1 MKIKNI
7 LKSFGLFQLIELLLW
22 LPVVLFIMALLT
34 SRFVGESPMLA
45 QLRKGM
51 SQDQVKAILGQPE
64 EQSDQSRH
72 CKMAV
77 KEWRYIYHGQ
87 FGFGWESAITV
98 DFDAHGQI
106 CCYGAGGG

>member
-45 QLRKGM
+45 QLRKGVV
-51 SQDQVKAILGQPE
+51 VK
-64 EQSDQSRH
+64 
-72 CKMAV
+72 
-77 KEWRYIYHGQ
+77 WRQ
-87 FGFGWESAITV
+87 FYQIWHDISASET
-98 DFDAHGQI
+98 A
-106 CCYGAGGG
+106 